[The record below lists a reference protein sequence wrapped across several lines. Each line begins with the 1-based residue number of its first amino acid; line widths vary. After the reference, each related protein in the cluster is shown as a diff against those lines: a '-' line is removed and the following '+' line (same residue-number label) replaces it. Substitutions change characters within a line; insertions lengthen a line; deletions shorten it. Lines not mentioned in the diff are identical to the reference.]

1 MNFLDFVLCEY
12 IFFCESIL
20 CESFESIFCV
30 TMMNLS
36 FVKKLCREFYNFTL
50 DDIIFFTNEKT
61 FFVLFR
67 LFLAHDNVHLQ
78 QLEFDLVFSL

>member
-12 IFFCESIL
+12 IFCESIL

-36 FVKKLCREFYNFTL
+36 FVKKLCREFLNFTL
-50 DDIIFFTNEKT
+50 DDIIFLQMRRLL
-61 FFVLFR
+61 FVLFR